1 MLQDEVQISEPLTTE
16 DEAWDEWG
24 NRVVTWSLSLAIAGL
39 VFISFLIN
47 FFLI

>member
-16 DEAWDEWG
+16 DEVWDEWG